1 MKNRSLHFAAPALAG
16 LALLGLSSHSASAQA
31 KSGSVQVGS
40 ASIAYRVQ
48 GHGPAMMLVHGYPLS
63 GELFSKNRAALARHY
78 TVVTP
83 DLRGFGN
90 STTPDTKGGVELYAK
105 DMFAVMDHLNV
116 KRAII
121 GGMSMGG
128 PVVLEMYR
136 EQPQRF
142 RGMVLI
148 DTTTSPA
155 NDVEKGEWPGFGNQ
169 ARDKGVASMI
179 PALMPQML
187 TTKTRTSD
195 PALVKYVG
203 GIVKKGSVN
212 AAVGGGSTLAN
223 RPDSRP
229 MMAHAHIPVLIVVG
243 QDDPIY
249 PLEMA
254 QKMHQDI
261 PHSHLAVIP
270 GAAHAAIIEKP
281 EACNRAIEAWAGTV
295 R

>member
-1 MKNRSLHFAAPALAG
+1 MKFSKTIAPGLAALA
-16 LALLGLSSHSASAQA
+16 AFSLSAHSASAQA

-40 ASIAYRVQ
+40 ATIAYRVQ
-48 GHGPAMMLVHGYPLS
+48 GHGPAMMLVHGFPLS

-83 DLRGFGN
+83 DLRGFGS
-90 STTPDTKGGVELYAK
+90 STTPDTKGGVQLYAK

-116 KRAII
+116 RKAII

-148 DTTTSPA
+148 DSTTSPA
-155 NDVEKGEWPGFGNQ
+155 NDVEKAEWPGFGKQ
-169 ARDKGVASMI
+169 AQDKGVASMI
-179 PALMPQML
+179 PALMPNML
-187 TTKTRTSD
+187 TAATRTSD

-212 AAVGGGSTLAN
+212 AAVGGGSTLAT

-229 MMAHAHIPVLIVVG
+229 MMAQAKIPVLIVVG

-261 PHSHLAVIP
+261 PGSRLVVVP

-281 EACNRAIEAWAGTV
+281 EACNQAIEAWASTV

>member
-1 MKNRSLHFAAPALAG
+1 MKFPKTIAPGLAALA
-16 LALLGLSSHSASAQA
+16 ALGFCAHSASAQA

-40 ASIAYRVQ
+40 ATIAYRVQ
-48 GHGPAMMLVHGYPLS
+48 GHGPAMMLVHGFPLS
-63 GELFSKNRAALARHY
+63 GELFSKNRAVLARHY

-90 STTPDTKGGVELYAK
+90 STTPDTKGGVQLYAK

-116 KRAII
+116 KKAII

-148 DTTTSPA
+148 DSTTSPA
-155 NDVEKGEWPGFGNQ
+155 NDVEKAEWPGFGKQ
-169 ARDKGVASMI
+169 AQDKGVASMI
-179 PALMPQML
+179 PALMPNML
-187 TTKTRTSD
+187 TTATRTSD

-229 MMAHAHIPVLIVVG
+229 MMAQVKIPVLIVVG

-261 PHSHLAVIP
+261 PGSRLVVVP

-281 EACNRAIEAWAGTV
+281 EACNRAIEAWASTV

>member
-1 MKNRSLHFAAPALAG
+1 MKTLSPFLIPALVAVT
-16 LALLGLSSHSASAQA
+16 ALGLTAGPASAQA

-40 ASIAYRVQ
+40 ATIAYRVQ

-83 DLRGFGN
+83 DLRGFGS
-90 STTPDTKGGVELYAK
+90 STTPDTKGGVKLYAK
-105 DMFAVMDHLNV
+105 DMFAVMDHLSV
-116 KRAII
+116 KKAII

-142 RGMVLI
+142 RGLVLI
-148 DTTTSPA
+148 DSTTFPA
-155 NDVEKGEWPGFGNQ
+155 NDVEKAEWPGFGKQ
-169 ARDKGVASMI
+169 AQDKGVASMI

-187 TTKTRTSD
+187 TTKTRTSN
-195 PALVKYVG
+195 PALVKFIG

-212 AAVGGGSTLAN
+212 AAVGGGSTLAD

-229 MMAHAHIPVLIVVG
+229 MMKNAKIPVLIIVG

-261 PHSHLAVIP
+261 PDSHLAVIP

-281 EACNRAIEAWAGTV
+281 EACNQALSAWASTV
-295 R
+295 K